1 MLVMAPEIVILYFMS
16 LRYMIDFVMESRV
29 KMMYEYYLR
38 KNIDIDKLILLM
50 GIKNQS
56 ILGHIYLIYVYYNI
70 YHVNLLRKSSSK

>member
-1 MLVMAPEIVILYFMS
+1 MLVMVPEIVILYFMS
-16 LRYMIDFVMESRV
+16 PRYMIDFVMESRV

-70 YHVNLLRKSSSK
+70 YYVNLLRKSSSK